1 MPMRIALAVLFLVA
15 AAGAASAQNRSPV
28 APDSGR
34 GVEAAV
40 DVSRLPV
47 SLDRIRRG
55 LQQATTVRE
64 ERDGLNLRYFVE
76 VWGQAPPLQIL
87 DPRFDNLVQGPV
99 PYGGPTHQEI
109 LNLITPRE
117 YRAPAA
123 DVGALLRWLVG
134 RSDEDK

>member
-1 MPMRIALAVLFLVA
+1 MPMRIALAVLVLVA
-15 AAGAASAQNRSPV
+15 AAGAASAQSGSATVPGSP
-28 APDSGR
+28 A

-55 LQQATTVRE
+55 LQRATVRE
-64 ERDGLNLRYFVE
+64 ERDGLSLRYFVE
-76 VWGQAPPLQIL
+76 VWGQAPPLQLL
-87 DPRFDNLVQGPV
+87 DPRFDNLMHGPV

-123 DVGALLRWLVG
+123 DFGALLRWLAG